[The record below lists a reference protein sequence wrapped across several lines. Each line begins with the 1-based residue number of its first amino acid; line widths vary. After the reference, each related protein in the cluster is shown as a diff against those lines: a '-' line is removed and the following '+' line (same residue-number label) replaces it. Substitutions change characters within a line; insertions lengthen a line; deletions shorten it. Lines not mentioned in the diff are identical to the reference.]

1 MSITGLVLFSIFI
14 WSTPHNLFKLSVKIG
29 QIAVA
34 AVKGNIRYHFVG
46 GGECIACRIH
56 SQLCQ
61 MLHSAHANGFL
72 EASHE
77 IAFT

>member
-1 MSITGLVLFSIFI
+1 MGVTCSVMLSVFI
-14 WSTPHNLFKLSVKIG
+14 WRASHNLLELSVKIG
-29 QIAVA
+29 QIAVT
-34 AVKGNIRYHFVG
+34 AVKGNFRYHFVG